1 MILFSTIAS
10 AIALLII
17 SLWLLLCWQKSCE
30 SVVCGSGCV
39 EQRKRHI
46 MLFIPLN
53 DPIPDFKC
61 VSMKIRKWTNS
72 MFRNLTVRRW
82 WCELLL
88 WWNVWTRFKQPNIS
102 MQNDSKSSSLF
113 ASHWNQ
119 LGQSIF
125 PNKLLSSCSK
135 VNPHIFL
142 LKWNNQLN
150 RRQFHSRVTTRSL
163 WVKAI
168 TLPNHFIMFSI
179 SSSHAEHLS
188 HIQSRIVTTT
198 LSSTRFSFF
207 IDSFFHFLCLAWFF
221 SRLMKFFWFVH

>member
-1 MILFSTIAS
+1 
-10 AIALLII
+10 
-17 SLWLLLCWQKSCE
+17 
-30 SVVCGSGCV
+30 
-39 EQRKRHI
+39 

-72 MFRNLTVRRW
+72 MFRSLTVRRW

-88 WWNVWTRFKQPNIS
+88 WWNVWTRFKQPKIS

-125 PNKLLSSCSK
+125 PNKLLSSGSK

-168 TLPNHFIMFSI
+168 TLPKPFHYDFNFQLPCWTSFSHTESHRHNHSLFDQILFFYWFIFPFSLFGLI
-179 SSSHAEHLS
+179 LLALDEIFLICPLTRHHF
-188 HIQSRIVTTT
+188 TFKFTFT
-198 LSSTRFSFF
+198 LE
-207 IDSFFHFLCLAWFF
+207 L
-221 SRLMKFFWFVH
+221 